1 MEMFASKNSKK
12 MHDDSHFKIIFG
24 ATICNCVNNF
34 KFCTRHTKFL
44 MKRMLKLVLDKFVM
58 EDLGHLKSEGVAT
71 WDKTWGSLGHVI
83 RFRYIWY
90 TIYSWILLMTMQ
102 TNANVLCCILLSD

>member
-83 RFRYIWY
+83 RFRYI
-90 TIYSWILLMTMQ
+90 
-102 TNANVLCCILLSD
+102 